1 MNAVRRCSDPDEVAV
16 TIVELVA
23 ERTDHDPLALEPR
36 LGTVVDVEA
45 LSAFVASPLTT
56 GRIGFEYAGCRVA
69 VEGDGTVRV
78 RERVEAAD
86 D

>member
-1 MNAVRRCSDPDEVAV
+1 MKTVRRCSDPDEVAV
-16 TIVELVA
+16 AIVELVA
-23 ERTDHDPLALEPR
+23 ERTDRDPLAVEPR

-45 LSAFVASPLTT
+45 LATVVASPLAT
-56 GRIGFEYAGCRVA
+56 GRVTFEYAGCTVA

-78 RERVEAAD
+78 REPVEATD